1 MSNSYVRVWVEGGE
15 IPFVNSN
22 SNEIT
27 FDVVTVEGADVYD
40 FNVSG
45 PHMDSEA
52 IREQLS
58 LSGGNLLT
66 GNLAVSNFTKRS

>member
-27 FDVVTVEGADVYD
+27 FDVVTIEGADVYD
-40 FNVSG
+40 FNISG
-45 PHMDSEA
+45 PCMDSEA

>member
-66 GNLAVSNFTKRS
+66 GNLTVSNFTKRS